1 MAATQGSAR
10 APRPRRVARTQTR
23 ARASASA
30 ERRPTPLPR
39 SPEEAADSAASAVAR
54 CLQAG
59 INRVS
64 VELPLP
70 LLFKT
75 DLDDWPGGIRQQ
87 FKVAAPMTERMLVEL
102 RRVANLDGRLSPS
115 ILDEAD
121 AVGCWSST
129 KIVCVLFPTAETL
142 PTVIE
147 RADALDEGAIVVLV
161 NPQYTTSG
169 QVVSDFGWGS
179 SKRAAEAFLDGMTP
193 AFMTTE
199 RRISGVDARVV
210 RAFPDDFF
218 VYADGELVG
227 SSQAPPS
234 IAAIKAMIADAN
246 KGDQGGWMARVKA
259 QFDFNA
265 KSL

>member
-1 MAATQGSAR
+1 M
-10 APRPRRVARTQTR
+10 
-23 ARASASA
+23 
-30 ERRPTPLPR
+30 
-39 SPEEAADSAASAVAR
+39 
-54 CLQAG
+54 
-59 INRVS
+59 
-64 VELPLP
+64 
-70 LLFKT
+70 
-75 DLDDWPGGIRQQ
+75 
-87 FKVAAPMTERMLVEL
+87 
-102 RRVANLDGRLSPS
+102 
-115 ILDEAD
+115 
-121 AVGCWSST
+121 
-129 KIVCVLFPTAETL
+129 LFPTAETL

-234 IAAIKAMIADAN
+234 IAAIKAMIADAS
-246 KGDQGGWMARVKA
+246 KDSCPIDGKIDVVAVSEVGEDGGDAGGDKENVPPPSE
-259 QFDFNA
+259 NA
-265 KSL
+265 KEHAEAL